1 MLEIKNISKSFVQP
15 DGSNI
20 EAVAD
25 ISLDVKRD
33 DFVAIVGP
41 SGCGKTT
48 ILKLIAGLERPTGGQ
63 LVFEDKKI
71 ISASQERGIVFQHF
85 SSFPWLS
92 VSENIA
98 FGLRLKNFS
107 EQKVKTIV
115 SHYLKI
121 TDLEKFKNTFPANI
135 SGGMQQRV
143 AIARTLANDPKIL
156 LMDEPFGSLDMQ
168 TRSRMQEF
176 LATLWE
182 QNHKTVVFV
191 THDIEEAI
199 FLADKV
205 ILLTQRPAKIKK
217 EYNIKFERPRLHEL
231 KFSEEFFNLKR
242 VILKDLEF

>member
-182 QNHKTVVFV
+182 QNHKTVVFI

>member
-63 LVFEDKKI
+63 LIFEDKKI

>member
-1 MLEIKNISKSFVQP
+1 MLEIKKISKSFAQP

-20 EAVAD
+20 EAIAD

-182 QNHKTVVFV
+182 QNHKTVVFI

>member
-20 EAVAD
+20 EAIAD

-63 LVFEDKKI
+63 LIFEDKKI

-182 QNHKTVVFV
+182 QNHKTVVFI

>member
-1 MLEIKNISKSFVQP
+1 MLEIKKISKSFAQP

-20 EAVAD
+20 EAIAD

-48 ILKLIAGLERPTGGQ
+48 ILKLIAGLERQTGGQ

-168 TRSRMQEF
+168 TRSQMQEF
-176 LATLWE
+176 LTKLWE
-182 QNHKTVVFV
+182 AEKQTILFI
-191 THDIEEAI
+191 THDVGEAA
-199 FLADKV
+199 FLADTVYVLGK
-205 ILLTQRPAKIKK
+205 RPMEIK
-217 EYNIKFERPRLHEL
+217 NMFSVPFARPRVHAL
-231 KFSEEFFNLKR
+231 KHTKEFFEFENK
-242 VILKDLEF
+242 IAQELEG

>member
-25 ISLDVKRD
+25 ISLNVKRD

>member
-25 ISLDVKRD
+25 ISLNVKRD

-205 ILLTQRPAKIKK
+205 ILLAQRPAKIKK